1 MNHSQT
7 RFILSLIIFDNFIYQ
22 HFYFWKLLGL
32 DLTILLNS
40 SCLAT
45 QTFLPE
51 RIRKIYSSSCSSS
64 LFSFFPTSQFC
75 LIPSLLLRG
84 SSLPF
89 LLLHLI
95 LSQPGPLSID
105 LCHAAAIL
113 SREIKKFWYLHGQP
127 RSYCGAN
134 RGKTKLFESPGIK
147 WPPLDKG
154 LHMTSCPPCWGSK
167 TMLKMAAILGRQ
179 DDLLELVSYVNPFFC
194 CN

>member
-105 LCHAAAIL
+105 HLCHAAAIL
-113 SREIKKFWYLHGQP
+113 SWEIKKFWYLHGQP

-134 RGKTKLFESPGIK
+134 RGKTKLFFNLLGQNGRHLTKVFTWRHVLHVGVPKQCSK
-147 WPPLDKG
+147 WRPY
-154 LHMTSCPPCWGSK
+154 WGAK
-167 TMLKMAAILGRQ
+167 TIYWNSFLM
-179 DDLLELVSYVNPFFC
+179 
-194 CN
+194 

>member
-7 RFILSLIIFDNFIYQ
+7 RFILSLISFDNFIYQ

-45 QTFLPE
+45 QTFSPE

-105 LCHAAAIL
+105 HLCHAAAFCPERLKNFGICTASL
-113 SREIKKFWYLHGQP
+113 VLTAGLIVEKQSFFNLLGQNGRHLTKVFTWRHVLHVGVPKQCSKWRP
-127 RSYCGAN
+127 YWGA
-134 RGKTKLFESPGIK
+134 KTIYWNSFL
-147 WPPLDKG
+147 
-154 LHMTSCPPCWGSK
+154 M
-167 TMLKMAAILGRQ
+167 
-179 DDLLELVSYVNPFFC
+179 
-194 CN
+194 

>member
-64 LFSFFPTSQFC
+64 LFSFFPNSQFC

-134 RGKTKLFESPGIK
+134 RGKTKLFNLLGQNGRHLTKVFTWRHVLHVGVPKQCSK
-147 WPPLDKG
+147 WRPY
-154 LHMTSCPPCWGSK
+154 WGAK
-167 TMLKMAAILGRQ
+167 TIYWNSFLM
-179 DDLLELVSYVNPFFC
+179 
-194 CN
+194 